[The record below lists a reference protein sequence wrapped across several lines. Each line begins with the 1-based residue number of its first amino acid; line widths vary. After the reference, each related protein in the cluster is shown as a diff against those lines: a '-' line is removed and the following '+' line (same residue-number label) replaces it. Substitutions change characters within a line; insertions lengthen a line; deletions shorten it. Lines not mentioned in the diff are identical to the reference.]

1 MAVFDGGVFDIG
13 VFDVEA
19 AAGTSTDSGGGGS
32 KRYWDWIRGRKSLPA
47 HIAGKP
53 TEEDVRR
60 IRAALTGKKRKPI
73 EKQAE
78 IILRAPKRDVA
89 VVEEIL
95 PDRQAEAVVELRETL
110 AATSLSTVAAQRF
123 LAEHAEAIEQA
134 HAALLAVRE
143 AKARAKA
150 LRDAEIEEDDAL
162 VLELFMERK
171 RRLAAMAVE
180 LMQKRRAS

>member
-1 MAVFDGGVFDIG
+1 MAVFDGGVFDFG
-13 VFDVEA
+13 TFDTGA
-19 AAGTSTDSGGGGS
+19 AAAASTDPGGGGG
-32 KRYWDWIRGRKSLPA
+32 KRYWDWIKGRKSLPA

-53 TEEDVRR
+53 TDEDVRR
-60 IRAALTGKKRKPI
+60 IRAALTGKKRKPLQ
-73 EKQAE
+73 KQAE
-78 IILRAPKRDVA
+78 IILRAPKRDVE

-95 PDRQAEAVVELRETL
+95 PDRQAEAVAELRDTL
-110 AATSLSTVAAQRF
+110 SAGVLSTTAAQRF

-150 LRDAEIEEDDAL
+150 LRDAEIEEDDAI